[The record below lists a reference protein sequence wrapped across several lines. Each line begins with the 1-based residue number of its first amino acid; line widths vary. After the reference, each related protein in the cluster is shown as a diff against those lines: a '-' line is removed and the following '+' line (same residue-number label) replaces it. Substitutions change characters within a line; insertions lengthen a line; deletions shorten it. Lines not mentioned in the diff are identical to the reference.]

1 MCDICICGYVSVCV
15 CAVVVLFC
23 PCVFACVRAWMYRC
37 IYKCINTILP
47 PGKIDTDRYSRCI
60 ERCVTIFCVC
70 TLTASSVHFSE
81 VAGGR
86 WWVRHGPA
94 LWGDIENN
102 PRTSLLK
109 DLLVAKTIEDLYW
122 DILGHLFH
130 QVPRS
135 YLIRRFCGVCALL
148 TSCHLM
154 SMSGAFLN
162 GSHPDRDH
170 LETRIASSSCSAEAS
185 RRWLSVADQH
195 QQRN

>member
-1 MCDICICGYVSVCV
+1 MRRCSVVLPMCVCV
-15 CAVVVLFC
+15 CVCEHGCTDVQ
-23 PCVFACVRAWMYRC
+23 MYK
-37 IYKCINTILP
+37 YNTAAR
-47 PGKIDTDRYSRCI
+47 KDRYSRCI
-60 ERCVTIFCVC
+60 EGVTIFCVC

-94 LWGDIENN
+94 LRGDIENN

-195 QQRN
+195 Q